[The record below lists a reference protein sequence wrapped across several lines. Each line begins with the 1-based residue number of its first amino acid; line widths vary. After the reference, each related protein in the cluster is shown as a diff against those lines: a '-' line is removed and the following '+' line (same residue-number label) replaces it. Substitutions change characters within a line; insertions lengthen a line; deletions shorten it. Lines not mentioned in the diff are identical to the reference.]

1 MTNAAG
7 VSAQSAPENA
17 GPATGFTPRKLYR
30 VLAIAEAVTWTLLI
44 TGLILQATVGINA
57 TLFTTIGSV
66 HGFVF
71 ISYGATAIL
80 VAINQRWHFG
90 MGLLAVVTAI
100 VPYATIPFEIVQE
113 RRGRLAGD
121 WRLTQTDDPR
131 DNHWFDRLVRWF
143 LNRPALLVT
152 AIVVAIVLIFVI
164 LLTAG
169 PPGGK

>member
-1 MTNAAG
+1 MTTT
-7 VSAQSAPENA
+7 VHK
-17 GPATGFTPRKLYR
+17 PATGFTPRTLYR
-30 VLAIAEAVTWTLLI
+30 VLAIAEAITWTLLI

-113 RRGRLAGD
+113 RRGRLAGA
-121 WRLTQTDDPR
+121 WRLTKTDDPR
-131 DNHWFDRLVRWF
+131 DNHWFDRFVRWF
-143 LNRPALLVT
+143 LNRPAFLVT
-152 AIVVAIVLIFVI
+152 AIVLAIVLIFVI